1 MKNQKTMAPIHPV
14 RFFFFL
20 KKVFLD
26 TLTEY
31 MYIVKLGKKTH
42 STGFQ

>member
-14 RFFFFL
+14 CL
-20 KKVFLD
+20 KKKMFLD

-42 STGFQ
+42 STDFQ